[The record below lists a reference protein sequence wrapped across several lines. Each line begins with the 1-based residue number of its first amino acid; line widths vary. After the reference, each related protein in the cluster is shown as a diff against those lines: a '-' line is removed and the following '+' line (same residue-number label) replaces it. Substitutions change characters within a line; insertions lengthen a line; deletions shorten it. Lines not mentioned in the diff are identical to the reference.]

1 MRKEEREHLDLFCSE
16 YLKDFNATAAYRRMI
31 PEKAKEMSPEYVK
44 KEAHEWLTA
53 AKESGI
59 LDQKKAELCYKA
71 DIEAEWVINQ
81 AVQGLRM
88 SSEGTPVL
96 NFKGEQVYTKTPEGE
111 LMAVYRFDGKAHA
124 AYLKMLGQYVG
135 VFTDKVIV
143 DTKTGLA
150 DLLKERVE
158 KASGKG

>member
-1 MRKEEREHLDLFCSE
+1 MKKEDREFLDLFCSE
-16 YLKDFNATAAYRRMI
+16 YLKDLNATAAYRRML
-31 PEKAKEMSPEYVK
+31 PEKAKEMSPDHVK
-44 KEAHEWLTA
+44 KEAHLWIEA

-71 DIEAEWVINQ
+71 DIEAEWVLSET
-81 AVQGLRM
+81 VKGLRM

-96 NFKGEQVYTKTPEGE
+96 NFKGEQVYAKTPEGE
-111 LMAVYRFDGKAHA
+111 MAAVFRFDGKAHA

>member
-1 MRKEEREHLDLFCSE
+1 MRKDEREHLDLFCLE
-16 YLKDFNATAAYRRMI
+16 YLKDFNATAAYRRML
-31 PEKAKEMSPEYVK
+31 PEKAVNMNPGYVK
-44 KEAHEWLTA
+44 KEAREWLEA

-71 DIEAEWVINQ
+71 DIEAEWVLNK

-88 SSEGTPVL
+88 CSEGTPVVD
-96 NFKGEQVYTKTPEGE
+96 FQGKQVYAETPDGQVV
-111 LMAVYRFDGKAHA
+111 AAYRFDSKGYA
-124 AYLKMLGQYVG
+124 AILKMLGQYTNT
-135 VFTDKVIV
+135 FTDKVVV